1 MDDGNGSGFASRRK
15 VVFIVAGGPLADL
28 LFLRRRIREVNPA
41 EVICAD
47 GGARHV
53 LALGLVPQTVIGDMD
68 SLSPE
73 LLDTLRENECRILSY
88 PARKDETDTELALRY
103 ALEQKPAEI
112 EIHGAL
118 GGRIDHT
125 LANISLLVM
134 TAQEGIKTKLVDG
147 ATELFVITEKEQIG
161 GSPGEIISLFPLTT
175 EVKGITLEGFE
186 YPLEKATM
194 EIGKPYGISNRLLD
208 NRGTITISSGYLLV
222 VKSREE
228 ENSVRGGNES

>member
-1 MDDGNGSGFASRRK
+1 MVGEKGQGSAARGK
-15 VVFIVAGGPLADL
+15 VIFIVAGGPLSDL
-28 LFLRRRIREVNPA
+28 VFLRRRIIEASPS

-47 GGARHV
+47 SGARHV
-53 LALGLVPQTVIGDMD
+53 LALGMGPQTVIGDMD

-73 LLDTLRENECRILSY
+73 LLDTLRDRGCRILNY

-134 TAQEGIKTKLVDG
+134 AAREGIRTRMIE
-147 ATELFVITEKEQIG
+147 ATTELFVISEQEQID

-194 EIGKPYGISNRLLD
+194 EIGKPYGISNRLLG
-208 NRGTITISSGYLLV
+208 NRGTITIASGYLLV
-222 VKSREE
+222 IKSREE
-228 ENSVRGGNES
+228 ENPVTGGNAS

>member
-1 MDDGNGSGFASRRK
+1 MIGEEGNGAAARGK
-15 VVFIVAGGPLADL
+15 VIFIVAGGPLSDL
-28 LFLRRRIREVNPA
+28 SFLRRRMMEANPL

-53 LALGLVPQTVIGDMD
+53 LALGMVPPTVIGDMD

-73 LLDTLRENECRILSY
+73 LLDTLRDRGCRILSY
-88 PARKDETDTELALRY
+88 PVRKDETDTELALRY

-134 TAQEGIKTKLVDG
+134 AAREGIKTRLVEA
-147 ATELFVITEKEQIG
+147 ATELFVISGEVEIEG
-161 GSPGEIISLFPLTT
+161 RPGEIVSLFPVTT
-175 EVKGITLEGFE
+175 EVKGIILEGFE

-208 NRGTITISSGYLLV
+208 NRGTIKIASGYLLV

-228 ENSVRGGNES
+228 ESPVRGGNES